1 MFFIFND
8 LGVIIYTMTSENS
21 NIQDN
26 EYYNKKGTAEF
37 VRLITANQSQ
47 IYAYIVSLVGNCT
60 DADDVMQETTST
72 MWQHFDDFKPN
83 TDFISWGV
91 AIAYYKV
98 LEFRRSRRHEKF
110 QFDDDVLD
118 ILAHKA
124 KQDLMDSNTY
134 LSKLQDCLQKLD
146 KYDYQLVR
154 LRYISG
160 VTMNE
165 LSRRFNKT
173 VRSIYY
179 QIAKIHGLLMRC
191 IERSITMEEQ

>member
-1 MFFIFND
+1 
-8 LGVIIYTMTSENS
+8 MTSENS
-21 NIQDN
+21 NIQDDGN
-26 EYYNKKGTAEF
+26 PNNKGTVEF

-47 IYAYIVSLVGNCT
+47 IYAYIMSLVGNCA
-60 DADDVMQETTST
+60 DADDIMQETTST
-72 MWQHFDDFKPN
+72 MWQKFDDFKPN

-98 LEFRRSRRHEKF
+98 LEFRRSHRHEKY
-110 QFDDDVLD
+110 QFDDEVLD

-124 KQDLMDSNTY
+124 KQELMDSNTY
-134 LSKLQDCLQKLD
+134 LSKLQDCLQKLN
-146 KYDYQLVR
+146 KYDYQLIR

-160 VTMNE
+160 VSMNE
-165 LSRRFNKT
+165 LSRRFDKT

-191 IERSITMEEQ
+191 IKRRIIVEEQS

>member
-1 MFFIFND
+1 
-8 LGVIIYTMTSENS
+8 MTSENS
-21 NIQDN
+21 NIQGDN
-26 EYYNKKGTAEF
+26 YNKKGTVEF

-47 IYAYIVSLVGNCT
+47 IYAYIMSLVGNCA
-60 DADDVMQETTST
+60 DADDVMQETSST
-72 MWQHFDDFKPN
+72 MWQQFDNFKPN
-83 TDFISWGV
+83 TDFIAWGV
-91 AIAYYKV
+91 SIAYYKV
-98 LEFRRSRRHEKF
+98 LEFRRGRRHMQF

-118 ILAHKA
+118 LLAHKA
-124 KQDLMDSNTY
+124 KHDLMDSNTY

-173 VRSIYY
+173 ARCIYY

-191 IERSITMEEQ
+191 IVRSITTEEQ